1 MLELP
6 AKRGVGREHRQQYAA
21 HGRSDRSALFVDP
34 QSPSGQLR
42 GVTSILIFGASGYA
56 GLELCG
62 LLGRH
67 PSAVLRGASSDK
79 LRGQRIQ
86 RLAPGF
92 SGDLAF
98 IGHAELLEQ
107 ASGGAVAFLAT
118 PAETSLE
125 LAPRLLAK
133 GTRVIDLSGA
143 FRLRDASLY
152 PTWYGFTHTAP
163 ELLSRAHYGLP
174 ELFPLAP
181 ATTTLVANPGC
192 YATAAALAAAPLVLG
207 QLIELDQPLILDGK
221 SGVTG
226 AGRRSEE
233 AFSFSEVAGT
243 IRPYRLGKH
252 QHVPEI
258 EQCLGGGVQLSFSPH
273 LIPIR
278 RGLLVSGYAR
288 ARLGVTAAQIQEAF
302 IQRYQGRPF
311 VQVLTETLPE
321 PGPVTHTNVC
331 TVGAHLDPRTRVVSF
346 FGALDNL
353 LKGAAGQAVQN
364 LNLLIGA
371 DLSAGL
377 R

>member
-1 MLELP
+1 M
-6 AKRGVGREHRQQYAA
+6 
-21 HGRSDRSALFVDP
+21 
-34 QSPSGQLR
+34 
-42 GVTSILIFGASGYA
+42 TSILVFGASGYA

-67 PSAVLRGASSDK
+67 PSAVLRGASSGK

-86 RLAPGF
+86 QLAPGF
-92 SGDLAF
+92 AGDLAF
-98 IGHAELLEQ
+98 IGHDELLEE
-107 ASGGAVAFLAT
+107 ASSAAVAFLAT

-125 LAPRLLAK
+125 LAPKLLAK

-143 FRLRDASLY
+143 FRLRDPSLY

-174 ELFPLAP
+174 ELFTMAP

-207 QLIELDQPLILDGK
+207 KLLELDQPLILDGK

-226 AGRRSEE
+226 AGRRAEE
-233 AFSFSEVAGT
+233 AFSFSEVADT

-258 EQCLGGGVQLSFSPH
+258 EQCLGGGVQLSFNPH

-278 RGLLVSGYAR
+278 RGLIVSGYAR
-288 ARLGVTAAQIQEAF
+288 ARPGVDAAQVQEAF
-302 IQRYQGRPF
+302 TKRYQGRPF
-311 VQVLTETLPE
+311 VRVLTETLPE
-321 PGPVTHTNVC
+321 PGPLVHTNVC
-331 TVGAHLDPRTRVVSF
+331 SVGAYFDPRTRIISF

-353 LKGAAGQAVQN
+353 VKGAAGQAVQN

-371 DLSAGL
+371 DPSAGL
-377 R
+377 S